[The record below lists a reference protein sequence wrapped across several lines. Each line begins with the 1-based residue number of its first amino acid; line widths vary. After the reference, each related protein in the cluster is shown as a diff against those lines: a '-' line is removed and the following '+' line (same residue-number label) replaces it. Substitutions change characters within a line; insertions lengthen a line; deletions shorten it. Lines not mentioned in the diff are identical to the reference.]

1 MVVNIANS
9 LFPYFAG
16 GKQFDEAISDACK
29 LFIRTFEDETFIC
42 RGCGEIIFPKVT
54 ANEHGIFIES
64 NRAEVRGGKGNYC
77 IEKDVCEECLKKVS
91 LIRW

>member
-1 MVVNIANS
+1 MIKNIANS
-9 LFPYFAG
+9 LLPYFAG
-16 GKQFDEAISDACK
+16 DKQFDEAISDVCK

-42 RGCGEIIFPKVT
+42 KSCGEIIFPKVT

-64 NRAEVRGGKGNYC
+64 NRAEVREGKGNYC